1 MSQMNVSIIGAGLSG
16 LVLGRCLLQRGIPCV
31 IFERDTARSGST
43 RHNYGVT
50 LYPWA
55 FQPLLK
61 YLDLN
66 EATFRRVLAVDGVVG
81 GTGRLGSNA
90 LLGLDDADA
99 FRANRRKLE
108 KMLSKG
114 LDVRWEHHLASIQT
128 EGGSNSMVFRKG
140 QRVNSSI
147 VVGAD
152 GPHSRVRTFTAPT
165 SSFNILPFAVYNGR
179 RRVDLKT
186 FEDRYAPS
194 MDGANVVEI
203 WQGQSLL
210 QITINDRTSKT
221 VGISYTYSRRARSPV
236 DPIFTPE
243 RSTSGAS
250 QIPDELFDEIRS
262 LGSLDGA
269 FEEVFDAEKMRK
281 DRILNWL
288 MRSVS
293 VDVSERNA
301 AAGQGIVLV
310 GDAAHATPILGGYG
324 ANAAIQDGVDLAEYI
339 VQNGT
344 SNLAKF
350 YKDVAWR
357 SYVRDGE
364 AQLAKMHGHTKASL

>member
-1 MSQMNVSIIGAGLSG
+1 MSQINVSIIGAGLSG

-43 RHNYGVT
+43 RHNYGIT

-90 LLGLDDADA
+90 LPGLDDPDA

-114 LDVRWEHHLASIQT
+114 LDVRWEHHLTSTQT
-128 EGGSNSMVFRKG
+128 EGGSNSMFFREG
-140 QRVNSSI
+140 QRANSSI
-147 VVGAD
+147 LVGAD
-152 GPHSRVRTFTAPT
+152 GPHSRVRTFTAAG

-194 MDGANVVEI
+194 MDGANVVERRL
-203 WQGQSLL
+203 GQTLL
-210 QITINDRTSKT
+210 QITINDRNKNT
-221 VGISYTYSRRARSPV
+221 VSISYTYSRPARSPV

-243 RSTSGAS
+243 RSTSSAS
-250 QIPDELFDEIRS
+250 QVPDELFEEIRS
-262 LGSLDGA
+262 LESLDGA

-293 VDVSERNA
+293 VEVSERNA
-301 AAGQGIVLV
+301 AAAQGIVLV

-339 VQNGT
+339 VRDGT

-350 YKDVAWR
+350 YKDVTWR

-364 AQLAKMHGHTKASL
+364 TQLAKMHGQTKASL